1 MLRLS
6 VERVRQGHGYRN
18 VFALCCGR
26 LLFPSVFIRLRIEH
40 NRMWKR
46 FILLA
51 SKLATPW
58 LRLLML
64 PPHNQVVSRLED
76 FFVSSQSSLLYMFSC
91 YILSFLPVQ
100 NVISFRVTLLTS
112 VEMTPLELMYCFA
125 LEMKPVHWMPGY
137 QPLIS
142 VPTQLITDV
151 DSMLPCL
158 DFYPITGS
166 FSVFTPC
173 MECSFV
179 QGLWRPNLLSMT
191 DFFCWSVSAPY
202 SMV

>member
-18 VFALCCGR
+18 ELALCCGH
-26 LLFPSVFIRLRIEH
+26 LLFPRVLIRLKIEH

-51 SKLATPW
+51 WKLATPL

-64 PPHNQVVSRLED
+64 PPNNQVVSRLD
-76 FFVSSQSSLLYMFSC
+76 DCCVSSRSSLLYMFSC
-91 YILSFLPVQ
+91 YIISFLPVQ
-100 NVISFRVTLLTS
+100 NVISFQVTLWTS
-112 VEMTPLELMYCFA
+112 VEMTPVELMYCFA
-125 LEMKPVHWMPGY
+125 LEMKPVHWMPGD

-142 VPTQLITDV
+142 VPTHLITDV
-151 DSMLPCL
+151 DSMPPCP
-158 DFYPITGS
+158 DFYPITGN
-166 FSVFTPC
+166 FSVFTLC
-173 MECSFV
+173 MKCSSV
-179 QGLWRPNLLSMT
+179 QGLWRPNLLSTT
-191 DFFCWSVSAPY
+191 DYFCLSVCAPC